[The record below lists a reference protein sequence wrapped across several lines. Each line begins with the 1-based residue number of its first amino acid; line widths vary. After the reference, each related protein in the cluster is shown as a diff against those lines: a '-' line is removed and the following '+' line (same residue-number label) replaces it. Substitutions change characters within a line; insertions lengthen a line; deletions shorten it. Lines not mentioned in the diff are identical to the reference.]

1 MNKRGKG
8 EEGAA
13 VQTLLHTNQLT
24 FTAKQRR
31 FLRFI
36 ESLPTISEEPDGLLF
51 QQSCKKWSLS
61 TEKRR
66 DQTNCH
72 CNTQDPRDVA
82 CQVAGETVAT
92 RDVFF
97 FPTDDPE
104 TPLKY
109 TVKSSKLQSMN
120 KARVLFPE
128 FFPPSKPQD
137 SCDDC
142 NATMEQ
148 IFSKQNDFSEKCDK
162 HENYEYWK
170 RYHLSF

>member
-1 MNKRGKG
+1 M
-8 EEGAA
+8 
-13 VQTLLHTNQLT
+13 
-24 FTAKQRR
+24 AKQRR
-31 FLRFI
+31 FLSFN
-36 ESLPTISEEPDGLLF
+36 ESLHTVLEEPDRLRL
-51 QQSCKKWSLS
+51 QESRKKWLLNA
-61 TEKRR
+61 EIRR
-66 DQTNCH
+66 KESNYH
-72 CNTQDPRDVA
+72 CTKNPSQ

-148 IFSKQNDFSEKCDK
+148 IFSKQNDFSEKCDE